1 MIKAQVSLYPV
12 DHEEVTGLHGLST
25 QFLDEHA
32 LDYDFR
38 PDQTSLNTTIAGG
51 ADDVWTALRHLF
63 QENLAHGHDVVM
75 ITTLTHWD
83 ARSEKK

>member
-12 DHEEVTGLHGLST
+12 DQEEITGLQGLST

-32 LDYDFR
+32 LDYDLR
-38 PDQTSLNTTIAGG
+38 PGHTSLNTMIQGEAQE
-51 ADDVWTALRHLF
+51 VWTALQHLF
-63 QENLAHGHDVVM
+63 QENLEHGHDVVM

-83 ARSEKK
+83 DRSEKK